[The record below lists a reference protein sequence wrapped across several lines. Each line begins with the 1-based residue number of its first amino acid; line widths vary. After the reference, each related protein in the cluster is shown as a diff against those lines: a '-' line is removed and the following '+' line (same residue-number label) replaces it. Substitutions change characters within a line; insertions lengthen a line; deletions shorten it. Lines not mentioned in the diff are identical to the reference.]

1 MASEDEGAAEDTR
14 RNSTLVA
21 AGILLSR
28 ISGLVREAAIGRYLG
43 ASSSTEAFR
52 TALRI
57 PNLMQNLLGEGVLSA
72 SFIPVYSRYLAEGRD
87 EEAGRVAGAVAGL
100 LIALAGLLVVIGV
113 VFARPLTSV
122 LAAGFAGEKFEL
134 TVTLVRII
142 TPGVGLLVLSAWCLG
157 VLNSHRRFFLSY
169 VAPVLWNA
177 AMIAGLVVAAVGGA
191 TGTSLA
197 TALAWG
203 TFVGGALQLAV
214 QLPGVLRLTTGLR
227 LGLDRHLPGVKRVLA
242 AFGPVVVGRGVVQLS
257 AYIDLVL
264 ASFLATGALASLSFA
279 QTLYVLPIS
288 LFGMSV
294 AAAELP
300 ELSSVDHR
308 VGPVVTG
315 RVETGLQRIAFYVVP
330 TTMAFIVVGDLL
342 VGALYER
349 GVFDPRTTTQVWLVL
364 GAYSIGLLAST
375 ASRLLQSA
383 LYGIGNTRA
392 PAAIASVRVLVS
404 AIVGVLLMLQF
415 DQFELTG
422 SGVEQVGD
430 LPTLSPAAESLRG
443 ASDNVYRLG
452 ALGLAAGAAVGS
464 WVEWA
469 LLRGAVHLRF
479 GRVRLGG
486 AQLVPVLQAAAAAGL
501 AAFGTRFVVSGLAR
515 IPAALVAV
523 TVSGGVYL
531 LVARWLAIPEADD
544 LADTLWS
551 RWRR

>member
-1 MASEDEGAAEDTR
+1 
-14 RNSTLVA
+14 
-21 AGILLSR
+21 
-28 ISGLVREAAIGRYLG
+28 
-43 ASSSTEAFR
+43 
-52 TALRI
+52 
-57 PNLMQNLLGEGVLSA
+57 
-72 SFIPVYSRYLAEGRD
+72 
-87 EEAGRVAGAVAGL
+87 
-100 LIALAGLLVVIGV
+100 
-113 VFARPLTSV
+113 
-122 LAAGFAGEKFEL
+122 
-134 TVTLVRII
+134 
-142 TPGVGLLVLSAWCLG
+142 
-157 VLNSHRRFFLSY
+157 
-169 VAPVLWNA
+169 
-177 AMIAGLVVAAVGGA
+177 
-191 TGTSLA
+191 
-197 TALAWG
+197 
-203 TFVGGALQLAV
+203 
-214 QLPGVLRLTTGLR
+214 
-227 LGLDRHLPGVKRVLA
+227 
-242 AFGPVVVGRGVVQLS
+242 
-257 AYIDLVL
+257 
-264 ASFLATGALASLSFA
+264 
-279 QTLYVLPIS
+279 
-288 LFGMSV
+288 
-294 AAAELP
+294 
-300 ELSSVDHR
+300 
-308 VGPVVTG
+308 
-315 RVETGLQRIAFYVVP
+315 
-330 TTMAFIVVGDLL
+330 MAFIVVGDLL